1 MDPLLT
7 LLKRDAH
14 TPPEDLARELSLSVA
29 EVNARI
35 AHFEQEGVILGY
47 QAILDAEKT
56 GDASV
61 TAVIEVKITPERGGG
76 FDRLAARIAQFDE
89 VKSCY
94 LMSGGYDLLVI
105 AEGRTLQAIAAF
117 ISEKLATINGV
128 ISTAT
133 HFRLKVYKENGNLL
147 AREKSEPR
155 LAVTP

>member
-1 MDPLLT
+1 MDDLLT
-7 LLKRDAH
+7 LLKKDAH
-14 TPPEDLARELSLSVA
+14 TPPEDLARELNLSVA

-35 AHFEQEGVILGY
+35 ARFEQDGVILGY
-47 QAILDAEKT
+47 QAILNAEKL
-56 GDASV
+56 GDDSV

-117 ISEKLATINGV
+117 IAEKLSTIQGSSRRRP
-128 ISTAT
+128 ISA
-133 HFRLKVYKENGNLL
+133 
-147 AREKSEPR
+147 
-155 LAVTP
+155 